1 MRLTSSFWR
10 SPARAS
16 ARSSHLLAS
25 SPTRCL
31 PPRSRSRRDG
41 SSSSGY
47 CAPCH
52 NDDAKGNGPL
62 APKDIHP
69 PDLTDAEWVHGG
81 TDGEIFSNIRNGIGP
96 KFDMKSMR
104 SRMTDTDIWNVVNYI
119 RSLGP
124 QAPTPKP

>member
-1 MRLTSSFWR
+1 M
-10 SPARAS
+10 
-16 ARSSHLLAS
+16 
-25 SPTRCL
+25 
-31 PPRSRSRRDG
+31 
-41 SSSSGY
+41 
-47 CAPCH
+47 
-52 NDDAKGNGPL
+52 
-62 APKDIHP
+62 
-69 PDLTDAEWVHGG
+69 TDAEWVHGG